1 MGLEDKNLKT
11 TFILLYFLNL
21 IINFMKRLI
30 TLLVAFASV
39 MTGFALTIEAG
50 KVYTIVNRNDNGLYV
65 KDNGGDILAMGAYDD
80 AAQWVFEA
88 SENAGFFYVKNV
100 KTGRYA
106 QAVDAAQEVNVLMGE
121 TPVEYSIVAADV
133 EGEDCFGFTST
144 NQTVTDFTDGC
155 VGWNWKEGN
164 TVQSFKAVAG
174 TNHRSFWKVAEYVE
188 PAKPV
193 VEPGTYYLY
202 NVGTGKYL
210 GDNYT
215 NNNGDWTSH
224 AELADRGRD
233 FAITVLEDGFKI
245 DPKMGN
251 NHSLNAHNLY
261 MDTGDGVSKWIFTEV
276 EGKEGVYTITSG
288 DFKLGARENG
298 TATSVAAEVVHGE
311 WKFVTREERINMAL
325 AEACFSNPVD
335 MSWVVLGGTF
345 PVACDHWY
353 NGTWQGVGSNKA
365 TGGWGFIHCNGVGES
380 WGISDCDINQT
391 ISVPNGTYKV
401 KVQGIYASTG
411 NDGVNKERYDA
422 YMNGTEPTLG
432 KVYAN
437 DQTVSMVNTYDLVT
451 DERLD
456 DRNTRELGNGKW
468 AYQGNNEYSTNMYE
482 GKGWTEEMTVVV
494 TDGVL
499 KVGVKVEG
507 GSNSWV
513 VLDNFTVT
521 YLGTS
526 EFAGNAPAAGEYFLY
541 NVATGMYLGENNRR
555 MEPFAYQSDG
565 RWTTHAELDTR
576 GRIVEL
582 IGMEDGFRIDP
593 RMNGNHSINANNLFM
608 DTGDA
613 QTKWMF
619 TPVEGK
625 NGVYAITSG
634 EYVLAVE
641 EVGEAKIQYLTSR
654 ADYAVEGTNEWM
666 LVTREQR
673 LKSELA
679 KATEENPSDLSWMIL
694 GGTFPNQDQ
703 YHSNWQGERGSN
715 AVGGDGFINANRV
728 WELWGIQNRDVYQD
742 IAVPNGKYK
751 VKAQAIY
758 VSSDGASMSAAH
770 YDAYKNGAEPTLGV
784 IYANDVTTPMINVY
798 DLVTDERLNDRN
810 TKELGNGK
818 WGYNGTNEFSTNM
831 FEGKG
836 WTEEIEV
843 VVIDG
848 KLRVGA
854 RVKDASSSWILIDNF
869 TLKYLTSDLGIYTY
883 IKALEEAIAKAETT
897 LAETPA
903 TETLKTKLTEAIT
916 DGKAKLESTSEEE
929 ISAATGAL
937 NAAVEAVNSCVD
949 NFNKLN
955 ALVAICEA
963 ENATPADE
971 AFATA
976 ITAGKTALAEAADKD
991 ALSAPISKLVM
1002 NRRIVSGGRHNYTME
1017 SVAPADGVE
1026 AYLYNVGTGLFLA
1039 GSNDYGTHASVHYSA
1054 RTVILHKD
1062 ASDETLYSIQTNLP
1076 GGERGKSDLLGTNG
1090 FVDRPADATDIWAWE
1105 FRPAADGAYLIVNRQ
1120 NEGEN
1125 IYLGFTETDLLNVD
1139 ANKAGADNKFN
1150 HWKLITKAQL
1160 DELLETASDENPVD
1174 ATYLIK
1180 QPAFSWFDYEVDN
1193 RSEWDGLRGTAW
1205 EANYGGT
1212 HGMQGDKV
1220 VEMWNSGKQTEGP
1233 IYLKQTINGLKP
1245 GNYRVSVTGLYRDGS
1260 FAHAA
1265 TVADNPEKWAY
1276 LTANDQQTLLPAI
1289 TECADMYPG
1298 EGRLTDDKTMVFP
1311 DNTTSAA
1318 KYFQVGLYRTE
1329 LDVTVAEK
1337 GENAGVLTIGVSK
1350 ERLTDVVGDDWVVVD
1365 NFRLTYFGN
1374 PSATAIEDVETSG
1387 SKTEAIYNL
1396 QGQKL
1401 TKAVK
1406 GVNIINGKKVV
1417 IK

>member
-1 MGLEDKNLKT
+1 
-11 TFILLYFLNL
+11 
-21 IINFMKRLI
+21 MKRLI

-50 KVYTIVNRNDNGLYV
+50 KVYTIVNRNDNSLYV
-65 KDNGGDILAMGAYDD
+65 KDNGGDILAMGVYDD
-80 AAQWVFEA
+80 AVQWVFEA
-88 SENAGFFYVKNV
+88 SENEGFFYVKNV

-106 QAVDAAQEVNVLMGE
+106 QAVDAAEEVNVLMGE

-133 EGEDCFGFTST
+133 EGEDCFGLTST
-144 NQTVTDFTDGC
+144 NQTVKDFTEGC
-155 VGWNWKEGN
+155 IGWNWKDDN

-174 TNHRSFWKVAEYVE
+174 TNHRSFWKIAEYVE
-188 PAKPV
+188 PAEPV
-193 VEPGTYYLY
+193 VAPGDYYLY
-202 NVGTGKYL
+202 NVGTGKWL

-215 NNNGDWTSH
+215 NTDGSWTSH

-245 DPKMGN
+245 DPKLGN
-251 NHSLNAHNLY
+251 NHSLNADNLY
-261 MDTGDGVSKWIFTEV
+261 MDTGAGVTKWILTEV

-288 DFKLGARENG
+288 DFKLGAKENG
-298 TATSVAAEVVHGE
+298 TATSVANDVVHGE
-311 WKFVTREERINMAL
+311 WKLVTREERINMAVS
-325 AEACFSNPVD
+325 EACFSNPVD

-353 NGTWQGVGSNKA
+353 NGTWKGLGDSKA
-365 TGGWGFIHCNGVGES
+365 TGGWGFYHFSGVGET
-380 WGISDCDINQT
+380 WNLTNNDIYQE
-391 ISVPNGTYKV
+391 IAVPNGKYKV
-401 KVQGIYASTG
+401 KAQAIYVSTDGASMSAAH
-411 NDGVNKERYDA
+411 YDA
-422 YMNGTEPTLG
+422 YHNGTEPTLG
-432 KVYAN
+432 SIYAN
-437 DQTVSMVNTYDLVT
+437 DQSTKMTNVYDLCT
-451 DERLD
+451 DQSVN
-456 DRNTRELGNGKW
+456 DRNTKDLGNGKW
-468 AYQGNNEYSTNMYE
+468 GYRGTNEFSTNMHE
-482 GKGWTEEMTVVV
+482 GKAWTEELEVTV
-494 TDGVL
+494 TDGIL
-499 KVGVKVEG
+499 KVGAKVEG
-507 GSNSWV
+507 GNNAWIII
-513 VLDNFTVT
+513 DNFTVT

-555 MEPFAYQSDG
+555 TEAFGYQTDG

-582 IGMEDGFRIDP
+582 VAMEDGFRINP

-613 QTKWMF
+613 QSKWMF

-625 NGVYAITSG
+625 QGVYTVTSG

-641 EVGEAKIQYLTSR
+641 EVGDAKIQYLTSR

-666 LVTREQR
+666 LITPAQR
-673 LKSELA
+673 LKSDLA
-679 KATEENPSDLSWMIL
+679 NATEENPSDVSWMIL
-694 GGTFPNQDQ
+694 GGTFPHKDE
-703 YHSNWQGERGSN
+703 YLSKWQGERGNN
-715 AVGGDGFINANRV
+715 AVGGDGYLNANRV
-728 WELWGIQNRDVYQD
+728 WELWGIQNRDVYQE
-742 IAVPNGKYK
+742 ISVPNGKYK
-751 VKAQAIY
+751 LKAQAIY
-758 VSSDGASMSAAH
+758 VSTDGASMSAAH
-770 YDAYKNGAEPTLGV
+770 YDAYHNGTAPTLGV
-784 IYANDVTTPMINVY
+784 IYANNKTTPMVNVY
-798 DLVTDERLNDRN
+798 DLCTDERINDHN

-843 VVIDG
+843 IVTDG
-848 KLRVGA
+848 VLKVGA
-854 RVKDASSSWILIDNF
+854 KVEGASSAWMLIDNF
-869 TLKYLTSDLGIYTY
+869 TLKFLTSDLGVYVY
-883 IKALEEAIAKAETT
+883 IMELEEAIARAEKT

-903 TETLKTKLTEAIT
+903 TEALKTKLTEAIT

-937 NAAVEAVNSCVD
+937 NAAVETINGCVD
-949 NFNKLN
+949 SYNKLN
-955 ALVAICEA
+955 TLIAICEA
-963 ENATPADE
+963 ENAVPADE
-971 AFATA
+971 AFAAA
-976 ITAGKTALAEAADKD
+976 IETGKVALVEATDNE

-1017 SVAPADGVE
+1017 STTPADGVE

-1039 GSNDYGTHASVHYSA
+1039 GSNDYGTHASLHYSA

-1062 ASDETLYSIQTNLP
+1062 ATDETLYSIQTNLP
-1076 GGERGKSDLLGTNG
+1076 NGVRGESDLLGTNG
-1090 FVDRPADATDIWAWE
+1090 FVDRPSDATDIWAWE

-1125 IYLGFTETDLLNVD
+1125 IYLGLTETDLLNVD
-1139 ANKAGADNKFN
+1139 TDKSGADNKLN

-1160 DELLETASDENPVD
+1160 DALLETASDDNPVD

-1193 RSEWDGLRGTAW
+1193 RTEWDGLKGTAW
-1205 EANYGGT
+1205 EANAGGT

-1220 VEMWNSGKQTEGP
+1220 VEMWNTGKQTDGP
-1233 IYLKQTINGLKP
+1233 VYLKQTINDLKP
-1245 GNYRVSVTGLYRDGS
+1245 GNYRVSVTGFYRDGS

-1265 TVADNPEKWAY
+1265 TVADNPEQWAY

-1298 EGRLTDDKTMVFP
+1298 EGRLTDDKTMVYP

-1329 LDVTVAEK
+1329 IDATV
-1337 GENAGVLTIGVSK
+1337 GEDGVLTIGVSK

-1365 NFRLTYFGN
+1365 NFRLAYLGN
-1374 PSATAIEDVETSG
+1374 PSATGIESVES
-1387 SKTEAIYNL
+1387 SDNKSSEAIYNL

-1406 GVNIINGKKVV
+1406 GVNIINGKKVI